1 MKIFKKSKD
10 GGAESTVTGYFLIEW
25 KKVFS
30 IVLLKFEGQSR
41 EAYHTHAFNCI
52 SWVLRGKLI
61 EQLRHGFIN
70 RYKPSLKPVITRRD
84 TFHKVDSVGTTWV
97 ISFRGPWSK
106 TWQEYLPK
114 ENKEV
119 TLASGRVEINGD

>member
-1 MKIFKKSKD
+1 M
-10 GGAESTVTGYFLIEW
+10 
-25 KKVFS
+25 
-30 IVLLKFEGQSR
+30 
-41 EAYHTHAFNCI
+41 
-52 SWVLRGKLI
+52 
-61 EQLRHGFIN
+61 
-70 RYKPSLKPVITRRD
+70 ITRRD